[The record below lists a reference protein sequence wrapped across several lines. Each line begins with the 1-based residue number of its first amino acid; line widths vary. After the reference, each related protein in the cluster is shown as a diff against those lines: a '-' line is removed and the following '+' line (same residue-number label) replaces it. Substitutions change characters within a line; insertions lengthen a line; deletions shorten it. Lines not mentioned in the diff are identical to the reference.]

1 MAAPDTAPLS
11 FPKRQPVTSLPL
23 TIPASGADKV
33 ELVCRALSDRALA
46 DPLFPQKSWQ
56 PPALLKPSTTAKD
69 CFEIDVNTLNLKD
82 GTYEYA
88 FMIDGKQDALI
99 ADPYAE
105 EITKFGGYRALF
117 TIRNGARVKTEFD
130 WTDEIPQ
137 GVTLPQNEQMVIYE
151 MPLHWM
157 EVTDQTRQ
165 VGLGTFER
173 TIYEHLQ
180 DLLDLG
186 VNTIEL
192 LPIEDSA
199 DTLNWGYG
207 TRFFFAPDWD
217 MGEVLDTKFFVKCC
231 HRHGIR
237 VILDVVMNHS
247 RECPLEKLAHDQ
259 YYLRDDE
266 EPARMRWGGQAFRY
280 ANPIDGKFLAREFQ
294 YRMASH
300 WVNEYHI
307 DGFRIDEFNGINNWD
322 FLQDFRE
329 HAWTAHNQAFAGRP
343 FVVIGEDSAR
353 RAEATHTDAYRGRAV
368 ADALWNFDFR
378 DELRRLLSNTMYT
391 NWLEP
396 SRTDRI
402 TNMISGHRL
411 WDNWNRNYRPHGFST
426 LTQAINY
433 VTSHDVE
440 ATSEQRLMNFFF
452 MQLLRERG
460 LATDEN
466 ETDMVRRFVDN
477 IGVQSA
483 AVQNAHAD
491 ALERVSSAFALMFTS
506 AGMPMFLAGE
516 EFADIHDLD
525 HTNWQLKM
533 SDPVDFTR
541 RDLPGHRQLLQ
552 RVRELIALRSSH
564 PALLKDAIEFFYWH
578 PTIDN
583 NNGVKVFAFCR
594 TNGMPLGSPGQVVV
608 LANCGPENFPV
619 FDFPN
624 FPWRD
629 GKRLKETGIP
639 SGAMMP
645 ALNVGLSTTLT
656 ASLAPF
662 QVRVLTT

>member
-11 FPKRQPVTSLPL
+11 FPKRQPITSLPL
-23 TIPASGADKV
+23 IIPAPGATKV
-33 ELVCRALSDRALA
+33 ELVCRTVSDRALA
-46 DPLFPQKSWQ
+46 DPLLPQKSWQ
-56 PPALLKPSTTAKD
+56 PPALLKPSATAKD

-88 FMIDGKQDALI
+88 FMIDGKQDGLI

-105 EITKFGGYRALF
+105 EIAKFGGYRALF
-117 TIRNGARVKTEFD
+117 RIRNGVRVRTEFD

-137 GVTLPQNEQMVIYE
+137 GVTLPNNQQMVIYE

-157 EVTDQTRQ
+157 EVTEQYRQ

-217 MGEVLDTKFFVKCC
+217 MGEVLDAKFFVKCC

-247 RECPLEKLAHDQ
+247 RECPLERLAHDQ
-259 YYLRDDE
+259 YYLRDNE
-266 EPARMRWGGQAFRY
+266 EPSRMRWGGQAFRY
-280 ANPIDGKFLAREFQ
+280 ANPIDGKFLAREFH

-300 WVNEYHI
+300 WINEYHI

-322 FLQDFRE
+322 FLQEFRE
-329 HAWTAHNQAFAGRP
+329 HASMAHKQAFADRP
-343 FVVIGEDSAR
+343 FIVIGEDSAR
-353 RAEATHTDAYRGRAV
+353 RAEATYQDTYRGRAV
-368 ADALWNFDFR
+368 ADAIWNFDFR
-378 DELRRLLSNTMYT
+378 DELRRLLTNDLYT

-402 TNMISGHRL
+402 SNMLTSRRL
-411 WDNWNRNYRPHGFST
+411 WDNWNRSYRPHGFTT
-426 LTQAINY
+426 LNQAVNY

-452 MQLLRERG
+452 VRLLRERG
-460 LATDEN
+460 LATNES

-477 IGVQSA
+477 IGVQSS
-483 AVQNAHAD
+483 AVQQAHAD
-491 ALERVSSAFALMFTS
+491 ALERVSSAFALMLTS
-506 AGMPMFLAGE
+506 VGMPMFLAGE

-541 RDLPGHRQLLQ
+541 RDLPGHRELLQ
-552 RVRELIALRSSH
+552 RVQQLIALRTSH
-564 PALLKDAIEFFYWH
+564 PALQKDDVQFFYWH
-578 PTIDN
+578 PTVDN
-583 NNGVKVFAFCR
+583 NDGVKVFAFCR
-594 TNGMPLGSPGQVVV
+594 TNGLPLGSPGQVVV
-608 LANCGPENFPV
+608 LANCGPDTFPV

-629 GKRLKETGIP
+629 GNRLKETGIP
-639 SGAMMP
+639 TGAMLP
-645 ALNVGLSTTLT
+645 ALNTGLSTTLT